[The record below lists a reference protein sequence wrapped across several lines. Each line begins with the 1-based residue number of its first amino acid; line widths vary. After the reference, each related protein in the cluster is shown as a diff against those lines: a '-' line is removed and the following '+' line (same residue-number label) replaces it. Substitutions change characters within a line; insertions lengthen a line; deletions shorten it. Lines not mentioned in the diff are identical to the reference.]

1 MVAYTYNRAP
11 MSHTGL
17 AGWLQKEA
25 NGFGRKT
32 FHKRWF
38 VLKGNELK
46 YYKTEVVIANDNYF
60 SRNAPIIP
68 QNTHSFLNQFQ
79 EDPIPHGVIDLND
92 YKTVLP
98 DATCKKS
105 AFAFV
110 LKPRDTKEHKSYLFF
125 ADSQEEM
132 GAWMKAIQSRVGD
145 REPEND
151 RSVLDKWLD
160 RLELTS
166 PSFESSRSKTSTF
179 SPTSST
185 FSKTSSEFDSKHRL
199 RSPKSNSS
207 LSSDDSISSADSS
220 VFSDAE
226 PSYKE
231 KARQQL
237 RDKLLR
243 TASMPPIL
251 REPTDQMGIP
261 VITSAP
267 SSPTFDNLASRRNV
281 QLPPLPLKS
290 IILTL
295 ESNQVPPFLQTPPK
309 VEKWETERARK
320 RRSNSVPRFDCFKTG
335 GCITPTFGSTAF

>member
-17 AGWLQKEA
+17 AGWLQKET
-25 NGFGRKT
+25 NGGFGRKT

-46 YYKTEVVIANDNYF
+46 YFKTEVTIANDNCF
-60 SRNAPIIP
+60 PKRARC
-68 QNTHSFLNQFQ
+68 TAEHSSFFNQFQ
-79 EDPIPHGVIDLND
+79 EDPVPHGVIDLND

-105 AFAFV
+105 AFAFT
-110 LKPRDTKEHKSYLFF
+110 LKPRDVKEHKSYLFF

-132 GAWMKAIQSRVGD
+132 RAWMKAIQPHVGD
-145 REPEND
+145 HEPESD

-160 RLELTS
+160 RLDLTS

-179 SPTSST
+179 SPTSPT
-185 FSKTSSEFDSKHRL
+185 FSKTSSEFDSKHL
-199 RSPKSNSS
+199 RSRKSNSS
-207 LSSDDSISSADSS
+207 LSSDDSVSSADSS

-226 PSYKE
+226 PGYKE
-231 KARQQL
+231 KAKQQL

-243 TASMPPIL
+243 TTSMPPIL

-267 SSPTFDNLASRRNV
+267 NSPTFDNLASRRNV
-281 QLPPLPLKS
+281 QLPPLPLKG
-290 IILTL
+290 IILVM
-295 ESNQVPPFLQTPPK
+295 ESSQASPFLQTPPK

-335 GCITPTFGSTAF
+335 GCITPTFGTTAF